1 MNEFIQ
7 LIKKLSK
14 RLSNF
19 DTELKTKNLLALSIG
34 EIVETLDT
42 SFRKVITNLESFDIN
57 TKTIEEI
64 FTEFN
69 RRLTLI

>member
-7 LIKKLSK
+7 TIKNCQK

-42 SFRKVITNLESFDIN
+42 SFRKVITNLEPFDIN
-57 TKTIEEI
+57 TKTIKEI
-64 FTEFN
+64 STEFN